1 MICKICNKE
10 CAIEYDLL
18 GNRTNTL
25 IHSYNC
31 KDCYFYFCEKTEV
44 DYSLCNIDILDF
56 YKSSKNYICGRHS
69 AIFDFLELNFSFKNK
84 NFLDIGS
91 GIGYSLVTASKKGW
105 TAIGL
110 EPGDMLAQF
119 SQDELNVDVIKGFFD
134 SSTTDDILS
143 RYKNGADFILI
154 DNVLEH
160 IEDPIEFL
168 KDVLSVLSDEGIV
181 LVAVPPVD
189 WLRLALCKSK
199 YIRNG
204 VKSSQLNLF
213 YDPEQHLNYF
223 TRISMHKLLDSVP
236 ELQLLNN
243 RFHHSK
249 ILNSSLASFL
259 NFETGYFFLQKT
271 MS

>member
-1 MICKICNKE
+1 MKCKICNKE
-10 CAIEYDLL
+10 CAVKYDLL
-18 GNRTNTL
+18 GSRTNAL
-25 IHSYNC
+25 IRSYNC
-31 KDCYFYFCEKTEV
+31 ENCYFYFCEKTEV
-44 DYSLCNIDILDF
+44 NYESCNSEIIDF
-56 YKSSKNYICGRHS
+56 YKNSKDYICRRHS
-69 AIFDFLELNFSFKNK
+69 AIFDFLDLNFSFKNK

-91 GIGYSLVTASKKGW
+91 GIGYSLVTAIKKGW
-105 TAIGL
+105 TALGL

-119 SQDELNVDVIKGFFD
+119 SQDELNVNVVKGFFD
-134 SSTTDDILS
+134 SSTTDEILS
-143 RYKNGADFILI
+143 KYKKGADFILI

-168 KDVLSVLSDEGIV
+168 KNVLSVLSGEGIV

-189 WLRLALCKSK
+189 WLRFLLCKSK
-199 YIRNG
+199 YIRNR

-223 TRISMHKLLDSVP
+223 TRISVQKLLDSVP

-243 RFHHSK
+243 RFHHSR
-249 ILNSSLASFL
+249 ILNSSLARFL

-271 MS
+271 K